1 MFVRNAQRTSSQVR
15 RQLVPVLL
23 ITSIDA
29 LHEGMQIRLPL
40 HRGQVYLKEGLAPL
54 LPLAPCCN
62 ATMGRSLG
70 WKHFVSAKPLLHI
83 MLRTSSNGLLES
95 AACHMCITGR

>member
-23 ITSIDA
+23 NTSIDA

-40 HRGQVYLKEGLAPL
+40 HRGQVILEGGLDTL
-54 LPLAPCCN
+54 D
-62 ATMGRSLG
+62 ATGS
-70 WKHFVSAKPLLHI
+70 
-83 MLRTSSNGLLES
+83 MLQRHYGTISGVEAFCQREAF
-95 AACHMCITGR
+95 AAQHAAYFKQ